1 MFTGLVANACSVV
14 SVDDSESVRRLSIAL
29 GELSTGLET
38 GASVAINGVCL
49 TVAMIDDGLASFDV
63 VPATVSVT
71 NLDSLHSGS
80 LVNVERSLRIGDE
93 IGGHLVSGHVCTTAS
108 VVDIELGENRGIEFE
123 VPVEWSRYMIAKG
136 FIALNG
142 VSLTLDWFDSAS
154 RRGRVNLIPETVQR
168 TTLGGLEVGDH
179 VNVEIDA
186 QTLATVNTVERYLD
200 ARSGVTQSES

>member
-29 GELSTGLET
+29 GELSAGLET

-71 NLDSLHSGS
+71 NLNSLHSGS

-200 ARSGVTQSES
+200 ARSGVAQSES

>member
-14 SVDDSESVRRLSIAL
+14 SVDDSESVRRLNIAL
-29 GELSTGLET
+29 GELSAGLET

-108 VVDIELGENRGIEFE
+108 VVDIELGDNRGIEFE
-123 VPVEWSRYMIAKG
+123 VPIEWSRYMIAKG

-142 VSLTLDWFDSAS
+142 VSLTLDWFDTAS
-154 RRGRVNLIPETVQR
+154 RRGRVNLIPETLQR

-179 VNVEIDA
+179 LNVEIDA

-200 ARSGVTQSES
+200 ARSGVAQSES